1 MIKVA
6 FPTDEHFPYQDERAR
21 DLALQ
26 IVQDFQPDLRICGSD
41 GMDFYSVSGF
51 DKDPE
56 RLRDGGL
63 QREIDG
69 WMAGQRE
76 WDSAAPNAKKF
87 FLVGNH
93 EARLARYLY
102 RHPEL
107 FDLEALRLP
116 NLLKLK
122 EQDVIWEW
130 DKKDAANLEISLYG
144 RLLVR
149 HGEVV
154 RKHSAYSAK
163 AELERE
169 FYAISIMTG
178 HTHRGGSHYVTTR
191 AGLRQAHEC
200 FCLCRLDPPYL
211 QNPNW
216 QQGIVLAEVSQV
228 TLLVEPIPFS
238 TVNGKLSAIWRGKQ
252 YVSDAGN

>member
-6 FPTDEHFPYQDERAR
+6 FPTDEHYPYQDENAR
-21 DLALQ
+21 QLALK
-26 IVQDFQPDLRICGSD
+26 IVEDFNPNVRICGSD
-41 GMDFYSVSGF
+41 GMDFYAVSSF
-51 DKDPE
+51 DKNPDA
-56 RLRDGGL
+56 LRDGGL
-63 QREIDG
+63 QREIDM

-76 WDSAAPNAKKF
+76 WNDAAPDAYKF

-116 NLLKLK
+116 NLLRLK
-122 EQDVIWEW
+122 ELDIAWEW
-130 DKKDAANLEISLYG
+130 EKKDAANLEISFYG
-144 RLLVR
+144 RLLIR

-154 RKHSAYSAK
+154 RKHSAYTAK

-169 FYAISIMTG
+169 FYAISTMTG
-178 HTHRGGSHYVTTR
+178 HTHRGGSHFVTTR

-216 QQGIVLAEVSQV
+216 QQGIVLAEVSPEG
-228 TLLVEPIPFS
+228 LSVEPIPFYERG
-238 TVNGKLSAIWRGKQ
+238 GKLTANWRGKT
-252 YVSDAGN
+252 YN